1 MYKCA
6 HNFSNI
12 GSIVATL
19 LVSRPRD
26 RDFVSNRNRILHTS
40 LKRRNRLSFSD
51 VYQDGSTLVTLPRI
65 VTPYRDS
72 VDGTR
77 DRVIYQKLVTR

>member
-6 HNFSNI
+6 HNFSSI
-12 GSIVATL
+12 ASIVATL
-19 LVSRPRD
+19 LASRPRD
-26 RDFVSNRNRILHTS
+26 RDFVSNRDRILHTS

-77 DRVIYQKLVTR
+77 DRVMYQKLVTR